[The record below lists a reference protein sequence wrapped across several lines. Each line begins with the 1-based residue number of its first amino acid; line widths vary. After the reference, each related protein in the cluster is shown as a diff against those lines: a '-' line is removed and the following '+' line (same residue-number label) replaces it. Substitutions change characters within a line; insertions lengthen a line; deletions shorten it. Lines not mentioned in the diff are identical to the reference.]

1 MSMEISNN
9 YSNYAANYVDTVKKP
24 DSKAAAESK
33 TNTSTN
39 SKDKIQAYYEQLCKK
54 FPQINFNTNDGVLPS
69 NSGRVTVNLSY
80 ECLKKMAN
88 DPEFAKKIE
97 WNLSGEVAANSMV
110 YGWALRDGVVLGG
123 RTVTYDANG
132 NRQSSCGGMRTANTG
147 NGNSNTDKIQKN
159 KEEEE
164 RLLKARKKR
173 EEKEKIA
180 EKQAEKKAER
190 VAISEVGQNFYGNN
204 AATTKNVNNTEK
216 FALEKTESTRELS
229 EAEEMELFKKE
240 FYAEL
245 ERIPKNR
252 TITNLA
258 VNISEEA
265 FKNMKA
271 DPEYRA
277 KIMSALQ
284 RDLTSSFA
292 PLKASLLITVGATE
306 KDYRGDSWSGP
317 NNDSEFFARSQDSF
331 YKKTSGKKDRNKE
344 LLEKYLEKRAQAKR
358 QQQELLDEKAV
369 KAERE
374 RSRLAKA
381 WTSERQ
387 MAAASNA
394 YDANIMTETAAGGDL
409 LLGINWRNQNRA
421 DKKSEISEAAVGQQ

>member
-1 MSMEISNN
+1 M
-9 YSNYAANYVDTVKKP
+9 
-24 DSKAAAESK
+24 
-33 TNTSTN
+33 
-39 SKDKIQAYYEQLCKK
+39 
-54 FPQINFNTNDGVLPS
+54 
-69 NSGRVTVNLSY
+69 
-80 ECLKKMAN
+80 
-88 DPEFAKKIE
+88 
-97 WNLSGEVAANSMV
+97 
-110 YGWALRDGVVLGG
+110 
-123 RTVTYDANG
+123 
-132 NRQSSCGGMRTANTG
+132 
-147 NGNSNTDKIQKN
+147 
-159 KEEEE
+159 
-164 RLLKARKKR
+164 
-173 EEKEKIA
+173 
-180 EKQAEKKAER
+180 
-190 VAISEVGQNFYGNN
+190 AISGIGRNYYQNNVETKRN
-204 AATTKNVNNTEK
+204 TKNVSGTEK
-216 FALEKTESTRELS
+216 FALEKTGNIKELS

-331 YKKTSGKKDRNKE
+331 YKKTSGQKDRQKE
-344 LLEKYLEKRAQAKR
+344 LLEEYLEKRAQAKR

-369 KAERE
+369 KAEQE

-381 WTSERQ
+381 WAGERQ

-394 YDANIMTETAAGGDL
+394 YDANVMTEKRQSL
-409 LLGINWRNQNRA
+409 
-421 DKKSEISEAAVGQQ
+421 